1 MNINLELYK
10 VFYTIATNLNITSAS
25 KDLLN
30 SQPAISKSTKTLAEQ
45 VGGQLFVRIKRG
57 VILIEEEKNNIIILK
72 TL

>member
-10 VFYTIATNLNITSAS
+10 VFYTIAINLNVTSAS

-45 VGGQLFVRIKRG
+45 VGGQLFMRIKRG
-57 VILIEEEKNNIIILK
+57 VILIEEKNNIIILK